1 MCPLR
6 KVEKR
11 GVGVMEEKSM
21 LSEMPFKQVMGLNKA
36 WKMFAIESLIEA
48 IVEDKEHEITA
59 YYSTENK
66 IREVE

>member
-1 MCPLR
+1 
-6 KVEKR
+6 
-11 GVGVMEEKSM
+11 MEEKSM
-21 LSEMPFKQVMGLNKA
+21 LSEMSFKQVMGLNKA